1 MKALFHK
8 WLLLLIVLAF
18 GSTFGL
24 SWYLHRVEEKS
35 SALELLEVTLID
47 AADRVRRSEN
57 NLRSITEISA
67 AVALAKTRAFAL
79 IIKEKPSILQDRE
92 ELKLIRR
99 KLDVDEL
106 HVSDKSGKLIAS
118 LIQNNYR
125 GEDNHIGFD
134 LSGSEQSRVFMRAIT
149 DPSFELVQEPRY
161 AGSDGRL
168 IQFTG
173 VARLDQPGVVQVGY
187 SPERIKKARRLADVK
202 NICSEMRVGL
212 SGKLDITENKKYPA
226 DHKRVFDTAE
236 GLSRSI
242 VCGKYLLTATL
253 PWKEVYGKGSH
264 TVIITLFIGNLI
276 VFALIFIL
284 ITRLLQKVVIKKI
297 SAVTDSLNEFSQG
310 NFDKKIEVQNSA
322 ELKALAESIN
332 KTVRALKNSAPP
344 VRAESDS
351 EITVMLK
358 NSLKPSRIP
367 ENENY
372 KFTAEILTATEVG
385 GNLCDIFQIDK
396 EHVGIFFADVMEKG
410 VSQGLYMMKA
420 KNLLRKALLKNTP
433 EKALHLVNE
442 ELCKNGEP
450 HIPLKAFL
458 GILNLRTA
466 VLLTFNAGHVD
477 PLIKSPNGKTSFV
490 TGPFN
495 PLLGDASS
503 SVFVPFSL
511 QLNAGDRLYFYSS
524 DTIELANATG
534 EKFGRERFLNII
546 SSSGSN
552 AQEIVNAILSD
563 VKEFSGKSSPEAEIA
578 IAVLEYTPVT
588 AGN

>member
-1 MKALFHK
+1 MLFY
-8 WLLLLIVLAF
+8 LAF
-18 GSTFGL
+18 SFNIYPKVLDMGVNLGREVGIGLALCKISLIGIHNFVILNVFIKNFKSCAVGSTVACNLAVCNSVL
-24 SWYLHRVEEKS
+24 SLKHKVNVLLCVFLVFT
-35 SALELLEVTLID
+35 AL
-47 AADRVRRSEN
+47 
-57 NLRSITEISA
+57 
-67 AVALAKTRAFAL
+67 K
-79 IIKEKPSILQDRE
+79 
-92 ELKLIRR
+92 
-99 KLDVDEL
+99 
-106 HVSDKSGKLIAS
+106 H
-118 LIQNNYR
+118 
-125 GEDNHIGFD
+125 
-134 LSGSEQSRVFMRAIT
+134 
-149 DPSFELVQEPRY
+149 
-161 AGSDGRL
+161 
-168 IQFTG
+168 
-173 VARLDQPGVVQVGY
+173 
-187 SPERIKKARRLADVK
+187 
-202 NICSEMRVGL
+202 
-212 SGKLDITENKKYPA
+212 
-226 DHKRVFDTAE
+226 
-236 GLSRSI
+236 
-242 VCGKYLLTATL
+242 
-253 PWKEVYGKGSH
+253 
-264 TVIITLFIGNLI
+264 
-276 VFALIFIL
+276 
-284 ITRLLQKVVIKKI
+284 
-297 SAVTDSLNEFSQG
+297 
-310 NFDKKIEVQNSA
+310 
-322 ELKALAESIN
+322 AESIN

-396 EHVGIFFADVMEKG
+396 EHVGMFFADVMEKG

-442 ELCKNGEP
+442 ELCKNGGT

-524 DTIELANATG
+524 DTIELANAKG